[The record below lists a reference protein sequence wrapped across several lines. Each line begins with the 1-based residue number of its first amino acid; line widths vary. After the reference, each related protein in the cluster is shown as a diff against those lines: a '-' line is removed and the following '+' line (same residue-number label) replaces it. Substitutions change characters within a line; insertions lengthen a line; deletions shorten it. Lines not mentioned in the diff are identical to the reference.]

1 MIKKILNSNKLLTE
15 IYFDLQKY
23 FETKYPN
30 PLILMEIGSFF
41 EVYEVD
47 KLGKAKEI
55 AELLNIQLTRKNK
68 SINEISI
75 KNPLMAGFPNHAID
89 RYLQKLIDEEKYTI
103 IIIKQKGV
111 PPKVTRYISDI
122 ISPGVNFDY
131 IKDVENF
138 VVSIIIEKIKDIYH
152 IGYSNI
158 DISTG
163 EVNIFEAYSTN
174 EDKTFA
180 LDELFKL
187 IQTYKSKEFILT
199 LDKNVDC
206 DEVVKYLELKNINVI
221 YSSQRMKINYQNE
234 LLKKVYNLKTL
245 LTPIETLN
253 LETMPL
259 STESLAI
266 LFEFIIAHN
275 YDVVKKVKYPKIIQN
290 EKYLYFGN
298 NPIAQLDL
306 NEVLKLIDKTSTPMG
321 KRLIKQRLFNPIKD
335 KKELNHRY
343 KEVEFMLEKGDEF
356 KILNEIYDIQ
366 RIDRKIKLKKLYP
379 FEINY
384 LYVSLQITKKIYTY
398 LNKNTTQIEEY
409 ILNIENSFDLEKSSK
424 VMFKDIKESI
434 FKEGFNKQL
443 DIYEFRIKELEDNL
457 LKIAKK
463 IESFFEGNVKVSI
476 NELDKEGHYLSLTK
490 TRFNLIKEKFNET
503 FIEIDNKNYF
513 FKDFNIKILTN
524 SVKISGS
531 IIDKISDEIILIR
544 QKVIALTSKL
554 FLEKLEEFETNYNFL
569 DEIANKIAQIDV
581 ALSSAIVAKKY
592 NYSKPIINNKKLKIK
607 DLRHPLIEINQ
618 ENGIYVPNDVDFNKY
633 DGMLLY
639 GINSSG
645 KSSLMKSVGIAVIL
659 AQAGF
664 FIPATKMEFSLYDS
678 IFTRIISKDNLSKGL
693 STFAVEMME
702 LKNIFKRATSNSLIL
717 GDEIS
722 HGTETLSAL
731 SIVAASI
738 IKLAKLKSN
747 FIFATHLHQLVSL
760 EEINSLKNV
769 VAKHLEVYF
778 DEKQGKLIYN
788 RKLQDGNGSSVYGL
802 EFAKSLYMDEEF
814 LKIANDIRKKVTN
827 EYDELELITKQK
839 KSKYNKNLFVTTCAI
854 CGKMAEDVHHIK
866 EKNQAKNGYIDTFHK
881 DHKYNLI
888 PLCKLHHKMVHNGK
902 LNIKGFITTDKGI
915 ELHYEEKN

>member
-1 MIKKILNSNKLLTE
+1 MINKILNSNKLLTE
-15 IYFDLQKY
+15 IYFDLHKY

-30 PLILMEIGSFF
+30 PLVLMEIGTFF
-41 EVYEVD
+41 EVYEYD
-47 KLGKAKEI
+47 GIGRAKEI

-68 SINEISI
+68 SITDINI

-103 IIIKQKGV
+103 ILIKQKGL

-122 ISPGVNFDY
+122 ISPGVNFEY
-131 IKDVENF
+131 VKSNENF

-152 IGYSNI
+152 IGYANV
-158 DISTG
+158 DITTG
-163 EVNIFEAYSTN
+163 ESNIFEAYGSI

-199 LDKNVDC
+199 LDKSVDC
-206 DEVVKYLELKNINVI
+206 DEVIRYLELKNINLI
-221 YSSQRMKINYQNE
+221 YSNKRIKINYQNE
-234 LLKKVYNLKTL
+234 LLKKVYKLQTL
-245 LTPIETLN
+245 LTPIEALN
-253 LETMPL
+253 LEKLPIA
-259 STESLAI
+259 TESMAI

-275 YDVVKKVKYPKIIQN
+275 YKVLQKINYPKIIEN
-290 EKYLYFGN
+290 DKYLYFGN

-306 NEVLKLIDKTSTPMG
+306 KDVLNLIDKTTTPMG
-321 KRLIKQRLFNPIKD
+321 KRLLKQRLFNPIKD
-335 KKELNHRY
+335 EKELKKRY
-343 KEVEFMLEKGDEF
+343 KSVDFMIKEGSNFD
-356 KILNEIYDIQ
+356 LNEIYDLE
-366 RIDRKIKLKKLYP
+366 RLDRKIKLQKLHP

-384 LYVSLQITKKIYTY
+384 LYSSLKTAINIYQK
-398 LNKNTTQIEEY
+398 LNKETIKIEEFLHD
-409 ILNIENSFDLEKSSK
+409 IIQTFDLEKSAK
-424 VMFKDIKESI
+424 VMYADIKESI
-434 FKEGFNKQL
+434 FNKGFNKTL
-443 DIYEFRIKELEDNL
+443 DIYNERKEALEANL
-457 LKIAKK
+457 EKIAKK
-463 IESFFEGNVKVSI
+463 IESFFESNIKVGI
-476 NELDKEGHYLSLTK
+476 HVLEKEGYYLNLTK
-490 TRFNLIKEKFNET
+490 TRFNLIKEKFNES
-503 FIEIDNKNYF
+503 FIEIDGKNYF
-513 FKDFNIKILTN
+513 FKDFNIKTLTN
-524 SVKISGS
+524 NVKISGS
-531 IIDKISDEIILIR
+531 IIDEISDEMMVVNGKI
-544 QKVIALTSKL
+544 VALTSEL
-554 FLEKLEEFETNYNFL
+554 FIEKLKNFEKNYPFL
-569 DEIANKIAQIDV
+569 LELSQKIAEIDV
-581 ALSSAIVAKKY
+581 ALSSAKVAEKY
-592 NYSKPIINNKKLKIK
+592 NYTRPKITNNKLKIK

-618 ENGIYVPNDVDFNKY
+618 ENGIYVPNDIDFNDY

-664 FIPATKMEFSLYDS
+664 FVPCTKMEFSLYDS
-678 IFTRIISKDNLSKGL
+678 IFTRIISKDNLQKGL

-731 SIVAASI
+731 SIVAASV

-760 EEINSLKNV
+760 DDITKLKNI

-778 DEKQGKLIYN
+778 DGEKLIYN

-827 EYDELELITKQK
+827 DYDELELLTKQK
-839 KSKYNKNLFVTTCAI
+839 TSKYNKNLFVTTCAI
-854 CGKMAEDVHHIK
+854 CGKVADDVHHIK
-866 EKNQAKNGYIDTFHK
+866 EKSKTKGEFIQN
-881 DHKYNLI
+881 HKYNLI
-888 PLCKLHHKMVHNGK
+888 PLCKKHHNMVHNGK
-902 LNIKGFITTDKGI
+902 LIIKGFITTDRGI
-915 ELHYEEKN
+915 ELHYEEMK

>member
-1 MIKKILNSNKLLTE
+1 
-15 IYFDLQKY
+15 
-23 FETKYPN
+23 
-30 PLILMEIGSFF
+30 LILMEIGSFF
-41 EVYEVD
+41 EIYEAD
-47 KLGKAKEI
+47 NIGKAKEI

-68 SINEISI
+68 SIPEIST

-103 IIIKQKGV
+103 IIIKQKGL

-163 EVNIFEAYSTN
+163 EVNIFEAYSNN

-206 DEVVKYLELKNINVI
+206 DEIVRYLELKNINVI
-221 YSSQRMKINYQNE
+221 YSSQRVKINYQNE

-245 LTPIETLN
+245 LTPIESLN

-266 LFEFIIAHN
+266 LSEFIIAHN
-275 YDVVKKVKYPKIIQN
+275 YDVVQKVKSPQIIQN

-298 NPIAQLDL
+298 NPIDQLDL

-335 KKELNHRY
+335 IKELKYRY
-343 KEVEFMLEKGDEF
+343 KEIEFMLKEGDKF
-356 KILNEIYDIQ
+356 NILNEIYDIQ
-366 RIDRKIKLKKLYP
+366 RLDRKIKLKKLHP

-384 LYVSLQITKKIYTY
+384 LYISLQVTKKIYTY
-398 LNKNTTQIEEY
+398 LNKDTLKIEEY
-409 ILNIENSFDLEKSSK
+409 ISDIENSFDLEKSSK

-434 FKEGFNKQL
+434 FKEGFNKEL
-443 DIYEFRIKELEDNL
+443 DNYESRIKELENNL

-463 IESFFEGNVKVSI
+463 IESLFEGNIKVSI
-476 NELDKEGHYLSLTK
+476 NELDKEGHHLGLTK
-490 TRFNLIKEKFNET
+490 TRFNLIKDKFNEI

-513 FKDFNIKILTN
+513 FKDFNIKTLTN
-524 SVKISGS
+524 NVKISGS
-531 IIDKISDEIILIR
+531 IIDEISDEIILLR
-544 QKVIALTSKL
+544 QKVISLTSKL
-554 FLEKLEEFETNYNFL
+554 FLDKLEEFENNYPFL
-569 DEIANKIAQIDV
+569 EEISQKIAQIDV
-581 ALSSAIVAKKY
+581 ALSSAITAKKY

-618 ENGIYVPNDVDFNKY
+618 ENGIYVPNDIDFNEY

-664 FIPATKMEFSLYDS
+664 FVPATKMEFSLYDS

-760 EEINSLKNV
+760 DEVNSLKNV

-814 LKIANDIRKKVTN
+814 LEIANKIRKKVTN
-827 EYDELELITKQK
+827 DYDELELITKQK
-839 KSKYNKNLFVTTCAI
+839 KSKYNKNLFVTSCAI
-854 CGKMAEDVHHIK
+854 CGKVANDVHHIK
-866 EKNQAKNGYIDTFHK
+866 EQNQAKDDFIDTFHK

-888 PLCKLHHKMVHNGK
+888 PLCKKHHKMVHNGE
-902 LNIKGFITTDKGI
+902 LVIKGFISTDKGI
-915 ELHYEEKN
+915 ELHYEEK